1 MGSRVAVVGGG
12 DGDYGYMV
20 VSMIVVVVVVEMAM
34 MVVVGVNFVGYII
47 LICCL
52 YFFNLLYVEIE
63 FLMLECIVK

>member
-1 MGSRVAVVGGG
+1 MGLRVAVVGGG

-34 MVVVGVNFVGYII
+34 VVVVGVNFVGYII

-52 YFFNLLYVEIE
+52 YFFNLLYVEIK
-63 FLMLECIVK
+63 FLILSVL